1 MIRGI
6 LLAAALMAPVAAQ
19 AQDWRLLSVS
29 DDKDAVVFIDAGSIT
44 KGNPH
49 PIATI
54 FLMLRDLP
62 GEASGVAA
70 QMEYDCTTE
79 RWHGLKA
86 TSYDESGKVVE
97 DVGSDPR
104 WNAIASNGLYR
115 PVFDVVCKGA
125 KLAAESHGSAPPIA
139 YGRSLIGSAASPK

>member
-1 MIRGI
+1 MIRAI

-44 KGNPH
+44 SGNPH
-49 PIATI
+49 PSATI
-54 FLMLRDLP
+54 FLMMNGLP
-62 GEASGVAA
+62 GDASGVAA
-70 QMEYDCTTE
+70 QMEYDCSTE
-79 RWHGLKA
+79 RWHGLNA
-86 TSYDESGKVVE
+86 TSYDGSGKVVQ

-104 WNAIASNGLYR
+104 WNEIASNGLYR
-115 PVFDVVCKGA
+115 PAFDIVCKGA

-139 YGRSLIGSAASPK
+139 HGRSLIGSPASPK